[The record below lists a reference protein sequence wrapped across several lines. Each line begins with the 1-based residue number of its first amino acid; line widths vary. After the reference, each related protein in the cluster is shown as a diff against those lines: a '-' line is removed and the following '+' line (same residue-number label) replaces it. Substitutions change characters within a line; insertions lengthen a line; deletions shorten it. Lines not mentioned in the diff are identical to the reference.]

1 MQLIWHKNNFAKL
14 KYPVIS
20 RGILMWDRRS
30 LRSEV
35 NELVKVEEG
44 FIANPQQKKEK
55 ITWKLNVGKVL

>member
-1 MQLIWHKNNFAKL
+1 
-14 KYPVIS
+14 
-20 RGILMWDRRS
+20 MWDRRS

-55 ITWKLNVGKVL
+55 IT